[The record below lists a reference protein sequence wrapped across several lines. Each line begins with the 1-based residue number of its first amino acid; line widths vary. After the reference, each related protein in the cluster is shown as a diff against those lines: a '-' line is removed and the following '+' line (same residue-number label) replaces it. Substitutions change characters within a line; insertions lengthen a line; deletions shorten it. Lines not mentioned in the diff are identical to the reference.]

1 MSSAMV
7 SLSLPHGVTVPV
19 RTSAAPAP
27 PSWPPLPDVQ
37 HSGGIVFF
45 HPLHIDDIAD
55 VQQNRNTLERAANL
69 FFNI

>member
-19 RTSAAPAP
+19 RTSAAPGAALLTA
-27 PSWPPLPDVQ
+27 LPDVQ

-69 FFNI
+69 FNI